1 MNAKV
6 LAATL
11 AVLLGVG
18 TVNAEKKATSLATFA
33 GGCFWCMEPPFDKVE
48 GVLETTSG
56 YTGGHKKNPTYEE
69 VCSGKTGHCEAVQ
82 IEYDPAQVT
91 YEKLLEVFWRNID
104 PTTPDRQFCDV
115 GTQYRPEIFYHDD
128 EQRRLAEASLSRL
141 KESGRFERVGVQIS
155 AAEKFYPA
163 EDYHQDFYKKEP
175 DHYYRYRNG
184 CGRDDR
190 LTQLWGEADEH

>member
-18 TVNAEKKATSLATFA
+18 TVNAEKKTTSLATFA

-141 KESGRFERVGVQIS
+141 KESGRFEHVGVQIS